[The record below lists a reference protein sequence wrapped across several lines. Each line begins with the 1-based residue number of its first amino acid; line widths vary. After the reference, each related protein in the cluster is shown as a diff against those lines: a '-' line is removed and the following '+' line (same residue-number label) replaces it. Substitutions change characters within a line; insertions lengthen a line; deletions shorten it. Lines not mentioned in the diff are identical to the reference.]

1 MICTGKRM
9 ALGMLLA
16 TCIAVIVSGC
26 AKKSAESSQFPR
38 NETLYIGGFQFGEP
52 ATFNPLSDLS
62 GWPTGG
68 SFNIMYET
76 LLAFNSLTGE
86 MEPLLAQSYA
96 TTHDKVTVVMNPQAR
111 WNDGTPLAGDDV
123 AFTFQLGRDYKNVH
137 MSYVWDYISAIDVA
151 ESKDGGGDTVTFTIH
166 PERKNPLGVL
176 DVLQAERIV
185 PKHVFQALLDSVGG
199 DVGELLKLKMDR
211 NPVVSGPYNLFSYS
225 GEKIV
230 LKREENYWGNAALK
244 AGRQPAPKYFIHLIY
259 KSNDHYSIAVQQ
271 GRIDVSG
278 TFIPRIWLKAKEG
291 VRTWFDDEPFFIPAG
306 IPVLL
311 LNHNRPPLNDVSM
324 RRAMA
329 FAINYDD
336 IRELAVSRYSPELKP
351 GHILPFGMEVKYFS
365 AEDAAKHGA
374 FFDPDSARAIL
385 AAAGYQPEWDKE
397 GKLVKVLDKDGA
409 VVPTMFIKSPVGW
422 TDWEAAVRI
431 AVKSMRAVGID
442 VRERFVDA
450 AVYYQGL
457 PKADFDIMMTLP
469 TNSAL
474 PSMPWARF
482 DAVMTSR
489 NWRPEGERM
498 NKNQGRYNNPNGPG
512 YNRAVDSLLNLI
524 PNLRD
529 EVKIKEAY
537 RALNVIFMREQPVIP
552 LVYRPEQFYEFS
564 VKHWDNFPTSENPYA
579 PPQNL
584 CYGAGIR
591 ALWEIKP
598 KGAR

>member
-1 MICTGKRM
+1 
-9 ALGMLLA
+9 
-16 TCIAVIVSGC
+16 
-26 AKKSAESSQFPR
+26 
-38 NETLYIGGFQFGEP
+38 
-52 ATFNPLSDLS
+52 
-62 GWPTGG
+62 
-68 SFNIMYET
+68 
-76 LLAFNSLTGE
+76 
-86 MEPLLAQSYA
+86 
-96 TTHDKVTVVMNPQAR
+96 
-111 WNDGTPLAGDDV
+111 
-123 AFTFQLGRDYKNVH
+123 
-137 MSYVWDYISAIDVA
+137 
-151 ESKDGGGDTVTFTIH
+151 
-166 PERKNPLGVL
+166 
-176 DVLQAERIV
+176 
-185 PKHVFQALLDSVGG
+185 
-199 DVGELLKLKMDR
+199 
-211 NPVVSGPYNLFSYS
+211 
-225 GEKIV
+225 
-230 LKREENYWGNAALK
+230 
-244 AGRQPAPKYFIHLIY
+244 
-259 KSNDHYSIAVQQ
+259 
-271 GRIDVSG
+271 
-278 TFIPRIWLKAKEG
+278 
-291 VRTWFDDEPFFIPAG
+291 
-306 IPVLL
+306 
-311 LNHNRPPLNDVSM
+311 
-324 RRAMA
+324 MA